1 MAKQVCV
8 AENDMTKC
16 TGCMVC
22 VDACPANAIKES
34 FTKDGFRIPNVQGDK
49 CVKCGRCMR
58 VCSLNAEK
66 KLFKPI
72 SVYRMAA
79 DDNQIRVHCSSG
91 GVFALLAEKTIECG
105 GMVVGAVYDAESKE
119 IRHLSSDEVGLE
131 HIYRSKYAQS
141 NMIGIYQKTAEALK
155 TGRNVLFCG
164 TPCQVRALSNYLDG
178 RKQSG
183 NLLTVDFMCHG
194 VPSTMQFKDF
204 ILEREKKEHS
214 PVVNVT
220 FREKDDGWRTQ
231 VIKTYHENGRVWKK
245 TSYYYYYYYMF
256 LNNYSLRDSCYSCE
270 EYNTHTADITL
281 ADDWNCS
288 ENDNL
293 GTSLVFVNSLS
304 GQSAIYS
311 VLDKA
316 TYTDVTQQSMDN
328 IAIYSHSGYDYRKKE
343 QWKKALE
350 TGGYR
355 KVKTILFYKASM
367 IPLAKYKLRRQA
379 SMIKKMIK
387 KIWGGVNSR
396 SIAVAASCLT
406 FYNRNLIVY
415 SNVNTEYSKG
425 YHLYLRVALG
435 KPSVA

>member
-22 VDACPANAIKES
+22 VDACPVNAIKES

-131 HIYRSKYAQS
+131 DIYRSKYAQS
-141 NMIGIYQKTAEALK
+141 NLIGIYQKTEEALRI
-155 TGRNVLFCG
+155 GRNVLFCG

-194 VPSTMQFKDF
+194 VPSTMAFKDF
-204 ILEREKKEHS
+204 ILEREQKEHS

-245 TSYYYYYYYMF
+245 TSYYYMCQYV
-256 LNNYSLRDSCYSCE
+256 
-270 EYNTHTADITL
+270 
-281 ADDWNCS
+281 
-288 ENDNL
+288 
-293 GTSLVFVNSLS
+293 G
-304 GQSAIYS
+304 
-311 VLDKA
+311 
-316 TYTDVTQQSMDN
+316 
-328 IAIYSHSGYDYRKKE
+328 
-343 QWKKALE
+343 
-350 TGGYR
+350 
-355 KVKTILFYKASM
+355 
-367 IPLAKYKLRRQA
+367 RR
-379 SMIKKMIK
+379 I
-387 KIWGGVNSR
+387 
-396 SIAVAASCLT
+396 
-406 FYNRNLIVY
+406 
-415 SNVNTEYSKG
+415 
-425 YHLYLRVALG
+425 
-435 KPSVA
+435 

>member
-1 MAKQVCV
+1 M
-8 AENDMTKC
+8 
-16 TGCMVC
+16 
-22 VDACPANAIKES
+22 
-34 FTKDGFRIPNVQGDK
+34 
-49 CVKCGRCMR
+49 
-58 VCSLNAEK
+58 
-66 KLFKPI
+66 
-72 SVYRMAA
+72 
-79 DDNQIRVHCSSG
+79 HCSSG

-131 HIYRSKYAQS
+131 DIYRSKYAQS
-141 NMIGIYQKTAEALK
+141 NLIGIYQKTEEALRI
-155 TGRNVLFCG
+155 GRNVLFCG

-194 VPSTMQFKDF
+194 VPSTMAFKDF
-204 ILEREKKEHS
+204 ILEREQKEHS

-270 EYNTHTADITL
+270 EYNTHKADITL

-304 GQSAIYS
+304 GQSSIYS
-311 VLDKA
+311 VLDKV
-316 TYTDVTQQSMDN
+316 TYTDVTQQSIDN
-328 IAIYSHSGYDYRKKE
+328 ISIYSHSGYDYRKKE

-355 KVKTILFYKASM
+355 KAKTILFYKASM
-367 IPLAKYKLRRQA
+367 IPLVKYKLRRQA
-379 SMIKKMIK
+379 SMIKRMIK
-387 KIWGGVNSR
+387 KNWGGVSNRIST
-396 SIAVAASCLT
+396 VAASYLT
-406 FYNRNLIVY
+406 SYNRNLIVF

-425 YHLYLRVALG
+425 YHLYLRTALG